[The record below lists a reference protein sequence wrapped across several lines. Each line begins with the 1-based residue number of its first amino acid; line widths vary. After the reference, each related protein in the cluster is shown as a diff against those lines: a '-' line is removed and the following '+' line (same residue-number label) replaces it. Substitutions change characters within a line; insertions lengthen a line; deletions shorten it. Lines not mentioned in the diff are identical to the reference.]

1 MYYDRIDA
9 GLILANKLMEYK
21 NVPGVVLAV
30 PRGGVPIA
38 YYVAVQLGYDLD
50 LLLTKKIG
58 HPRNSEYAIGAVS
71 LHDRYIVQHEGV
83 SHEYIEQETLRI
95 RETLKEMY
103 VKFMGDKEPSSIED
117 KTVII
122 VDDGIATGNTLL
134 STIRMLKK
142 GNPSKIVV
150 AVPVASRHA
159 VDKLAGLVDEIVCP
173 LIPDS
178 FYGVGTF
185 YKNFDQVSD
194 EEVMMYLNRFNNLR
208 KAV

>member
-9 GLILANKLMEYK
+9 GLILANELMKYK
-21 NVPGVVLAV
+21 GEPGLVLAV

-38 YYVAVQLGYDLD
+38 YYVAVQLGFALD

-58 HPRNSEYAIGAVS
+58 HPTNREYAIGAVS
-71 LHDRYIVQHEGV
+71 LHDRYIVHHQGV
-83 SHEYIEQETLRI
+83 SQEYINMETEKI
-95 RETLKEMY
+95 REKLREMY
-103 VKFMGDKEPSSIED
+103 IKFMDDKAPADIQD

-142 GNPSKIVV
+142 ANPSKIII
-150 AVPVASRHA
+150 AVPVASKHA
-159 VDKLAGLVDEIVCP
+159 IDRLKELVDEIVCP

-178 FYGVGTF
+178 FYGVGAF

-194 EEVMMYLNRFNNLR
+194 EEVMMYLNRFNNL
-208 KAV
+208 KKVV